1 MVRLVFRPYTQV
13 YRSICTSEPIRT
25 STRVSSGFILLR
37 HSSPSFGSLA
47 YCSTS
52 TQSQVTRIGPWCAA
66 LRRARIPRRTGL
78 APSLVYG
85 LNRKDFGHTTLL
97 EDYTYT
103 PHFEAAKD

>member
-52 TQSQVTRIGPWCAA
+52 TQSQQPDSKEQSNQQ
-66 LRRARIPRRTGL
+66 RRYPERGSHPL
-78 APSLVYG
+78 WFMV

-103 PHFEAAKD
+103 PHFEAAKN